1 MKKLLVLGSTYGN
14 REAILYAKSLGVF
27 TIVTDYLPF
36 EQSPDKVIADE
47 HWNISTADIP
57 TLVEKCREE
66 QVDSVVNIVSDFNI
80 NKAAILSRELNIP
93 FYTDEETFK
102 YSLNKRAFKDFCI
115 QSNIPVPKDYY
126 LSNSSFEHDLN
137 KIDYP
142 VVVKPID
149 MAGNIGLSYCHNPQ
163 ELASGY
169 KNALEKSK
177 SGRVV
182 IEQMLS
188 GDEWYSIYA
197 FSNGEVRHI
206 ALNAMYSQ
214 PGFPACCY
222 SITTTVSSW
231 INRWLKEINPRVE
244 KMLKKMG
251 CREGAC
257 FVQGMSN
264 NNEIYVL
271 EMGYRLDGD
280 TMFIPYKELLNTD
293 LVKYITNY
301 SLNGKSDINE
311 LPSSQTGPFDRCACS
326 YMLWTKQ
333 SGTISA
339 IEGLD
344 RISRIKGVDIVQKVF
359 PGSTIEQ
366 YKPIG
371 NILFVT
377 DTCKEMCKMI
387 DLINKNVKVLDADGN
402 DMLIRFTDFERLLR
416 NNERQY

>member
-14 REAILYAKSLGVF
+14 REAILYAKSQGVY
-27 TIVTDYLPF
+27 TIVTDYLAP

-47 HWNISTADIP
+47 YWNISTADIP
-57 TLVEKCREE
+57 ALVEKCKKDH
-66 QVDSVVNIVSDFNI
+66 VDAVINIISDFNI
-80 NKAAILSRELNIP
+80 NKAAILSKELKIP
-93 FYTDEETFK
+93 FYTDEKTFK
-102 YSLNKRAFKDFCI
+102 YSLDKRAFKDFCI
-115 QSNIPVPKDYY
+115 QNDVPVPKDFY
-126 LSNSSFEHDLN
+126 LNSSSFDRDLN
-137 KIDYP
+137 NIEYP

-149 MAGNIGLSYCHNPQ
+149 MAGNIGLSYCHTPQ

-169 KNALEKSK
+169 EYALEKSR
-177 SGRVV
+177 SGHAV

-231 INRWLKEINPRVE
+231 INRWLNEVNPKVE
-244 KMLKKMG
+244 RMLKKMG
-251 CREGAC
+251 CKEGAC

-264 NNEIYVL
+264 NNKIYVL

-293 LVKYITNY
+293 LVKYVTDY
-301 SLNGKSDINE
+301 SLKGKSNIND
-311 LPSSQTGPFDRCACS
+311 LPDAQTGPFDRCACS
-326 YMLWTKQ
+326 YMLWTKK
-333 SGTISA
+333 SGTIST
-339 IEGLD
+339 IEGLESLSKMHG
-344 RISRIKGVDIVQKVF
+344 INILQKAF

-371 NILFVT
+371 NVLFVT
-377 DTCKEMCKMI
+377 DTCKEMCEMI
-387 DLINKNVKVLDADGN
+387 DLVNRNVKVLDTDGN
-402 DMLIRFTDFERLLR
+402 DMLIRFTDFERLIR
-416 NNERQY
+416 NDERQY